1 MRLRHLTIGLATGAT
16 AIAVLAWA
24 FMPVPLLVET
34 ATVTRGAFVQT
45 LDEDGITRVRER
57 YLITAPVS
65 GTLLRPTVKA
75 GDQVAR
81 DDIVATII
89 PSTPELLDPR
99 TRAELIARREAADA
113 RLSRAQALVR
123 QAEAASRQAALDVK
137 RLDDLAKQGYA
148 SATQREQAALAVDL
162 RSRDLEA
169 ARYEADAAFHDV
181 EQSRA
186 AVGRLSEARRESGE
200 SASAWKIRAPVPGRI
215 LTVIQESGGP
225 VPVGSTLLEIGDV
238 SGLEAVIDVLSND
251 ATRIRPG
258 TSAQLDAGDGVTLE
272 GRVRRVEPAARTRV
286 SALGVEEQRVNVIV
300 DLLNNPPPDCVGDG
314 YRVDA
319 KIELARV
326 EQAIRVP
333 TAALFRDGSRWAVF
347 AVRNGRAAR
356 QQIEV
361 GLRNGQMAIVEK
373 GLTPGDV
380 VVIYPSDVLEDNRRV
395 KT

>member
-1 MRLRHLTIGLATGAT
+1 MI
-16 AIAVLAWA
+16 AIAGAVVVAILAWA
-24 FMPVPLLVET
+24 FMPAPLLVET
-34 ATVTRGAFVQT
+34 ASVTRGAFVQT
-45 LDEDGITRVRER
+45 LDEDGVTRVRER

-65 GTLLRPTVKA
+65 GTLLRPTLEA
-75 GDQVAR
+75 GDVVAR

-99 TRAELIARREAADA
+99 TRAELVARREAADA

-123 QAEAASRQAALDVK
+123 QAEAASSQAALDVK
-137 RLDDLAKQGYA
+137 RLDDLAKQGYV
-148 SATQREQAALAVDL
+148 SATQREQAVLAVDL

-186 AVGRLSEARRESGE
+186 AVGRLSEARRESVDA
-200 SASAWKIRAPVPGRI
+200 ASAWKIRAPVAGQV
-215 LTVIQESGGP
+215 LAVVQESGGP

-258 TSAQLDAGDGVTLE
+258 TPTLLNVGDGVTLE
-272 GRVRRVEPAARTRV
+272 GRVRRVEPAARTKV

-300 DLLNNPPPDCVGDG
+300 DLVKRPPPECVGDG
-314 YRVDA
+314 YRVEA
-319 KIELARV
+319 RIELARV
-326 EQAIRVP
+326 ENAIRVP

-347 AVRNGRAAR
+347 AVRNGRAVR
-356 QQIEV
+356 QQIDV
-361 GLRNGQMAIVEK
+361 GLRNGEAAIVEK
-373 GLTPGDV
+373 GLTDGDV
-380 VVIYPSDVLEDNRRV
+380 VVIYPSDVLEDGRRV
-395 KT
+395 RT